1 MSNAS
6 EYVENV
12 ENRTTEGQ
20 AGQRI
25 EQAEPARDTVPAAA
39 TTEQE
44 EREFRAGHRADR
56 MPTPEEEQ
64 AAEAHGPVD
73 PEVAARAR
81 EAAERGAS
89 VKGEGEI
96 A

>member
-6 EYVENV
+6 KNV
-12 ENRTTEGQ
+12 GSRTTEGR

-25 EQAEPARDTVPAAA
+25 EQAEPARDTAPAAS

-44 EREFRAGHRADR
+44 ERDFRAGHHADR
-56 MPTPEEEQ
+56 MPTPEEEA
-64 AAEAHGPVD
+64 AAEAHGPLD
-73 PEVAARAR
+73 PEITAQAR
-81 EAAERGAS
+81 EAAERGAN

-96 A
+96 S

>member
-6 EYVENV
+6 EHVENV
-12 ENRTTEGQ
+12 ESRTAEGH
-20 AGQRI
+20 AGRRI

-44 EREFRAGHRADR
+44 EREFRAGHHADR
-56 MPTPEEEQ
+56 VPTPEEEQ
-64 AAEAHGPVD
+64 AADEHGPVD
-73 PEVAARAR
+73 PAVSAHAR
-81 EAAERGAS
+81 EAAQRGAN